1 MLSNQTQALTR
12 ERQKLEAEAAKR
24 KSHQS
29 TMSKAV
35 KNLVRQ
41 ARDVV
46 EQMHEVEMGERHG
59 RRKQPRFR
67 VRGSQRGRATA
78 FLVVPKPLV
87 FPRLMLWDGAG
98 ARGCCHFLRS
108 IASRFVEG

>member
-1 MLSNQTQALTR
+1 MLSHQAQALTR

-41 ARDVV
+41 ARGVV
-46 EQMHEVEMGERHG
+46 EQIHEVEMGENN
-59 RRKQPRFR
+59 
-67 VRGSQRGRATA
+67 TA
-78 FLVVPKPLV
+78 ERYA
-87 FPRLMLWDGAG
+87 PRLSQNRWSDT
-98 ARGCCHFLRS
+98 
-108 IASRFVEG
+108 

>member
-35 KNLVRQ
+35 KNLIRQ
-41 ARDVV
+41 ARGVV
-46 EQMHEVEMGERHG
+46 EQIHELEMGER
-59 RRKQPRFR
+59 
-67 VRGSQRGRATA
+67 
-78 FLVVPKPLV
+78 
-87 FPRLMLWDGAG
+87 
-98 ARGCCHFLRS
+98 
-108 IASRFVEG
+108 